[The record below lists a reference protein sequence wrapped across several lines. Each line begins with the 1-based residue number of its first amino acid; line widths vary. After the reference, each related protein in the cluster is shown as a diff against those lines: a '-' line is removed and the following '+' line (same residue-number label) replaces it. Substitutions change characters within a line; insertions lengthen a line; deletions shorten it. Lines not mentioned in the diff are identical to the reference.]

1 MEVLHTGHWIGQSI
15 SYINR
20 DTLFTIEKYFKVIED
35 GHDVSIISD
44 PNVQFCF
51 FFYDKNSNH
60 SLLITAI
67 KLCQN
72 LHKQLIIIY
81 KGNIEED
88 ILNLDVVFDHY
99 RLSSFDIS
107 HWCEQLSKNVYFR
120 FTDHQSILDIYKMEL
135 DLTEHKI
142 SKDIVE
148 ILKYIDA
155 NIAKTIREED
165 IADYCHYS
173 VSYFSK
179 LFHKSVG
186 ISFRDYLTTKRIEL
200 AKKLL
205 QDDKKNK
212 IAVIAYQCGY
222 NDVSY
227 FSRIFKKKTGISP
240 GVFRQFH

>member
-1 MEVLHTGHWIGQSI
+1 MDVLHAGHWIGQSI
-15 SYINR
+15 SYIPK
-20 DTLFTIEKYFKVIED
+20 DTLFSIEKFFKVIES
-35 GHDVSIISD
+35 GHDVSILSD
-44 PNVQFCF
+44 SNVNVCF

-60 SLLITAI
+60 PLLLTAI

-72 LHKQLIIIY
+72 LHKNLIIIH
-81 KGNIEED
+81 KGKIEED
-88 ILNLDVVFDHY
+88 ILKLDIIFEHFD
-99 RLSSFDIS
+99 LNDFDI
-107 HWCEQLSKNVYFR
+107 HEWCENLSRNILYR
-120 FTDHQSILDIYKMEL
+120 FTDHQSVLEL
-135 DLTEHKI
+135 HKKEVGLKNQAI
-142 SKDIVE
+142 SKDIIEV
-148 ILKYIDA
+148 LRYIDS
-155 NIAKTIREED
+155 NIAKPIREED
-165 IADYCHYS
+165 IADFCHYS

-179 LFHKSVG
+179 VFHNSVG

-200 AKKLL
+200 AKQLL

>member
-1 MEVLHTGHWIGQSI
+1 MDVLHAGHWIGQSV
-15 SYINR
+15 SYIPK
-20 DTLFTIEKYFKVIED
+20 DTLFSIEKFFKVIES
-35 GHDVSIISD
+35 GHDVSILSD
-44 PNVQFCF
+44 PNINVCF
-51 FFYDKNSNH
+51 FFFDKHVNH
-60 SLLITAI
+60 PLLLTAI

-72 LHKQLIIIY
+72 LHKQLIIIH
-81 KGNIEED
+81 KGEIDDDIVELNI
-88 ILNLDVVFDHY
+88 IFDHFD
-99 RLSSFDIS
+99 LNNFDIYD
-107 HWCEQLSKNVYFR
+107 WCENLSRNIHYR
-120 FTDHQSILDIYKMEL
+120 FTDHQSVLDI
-135 DLTEHKI
+135 HKNEVGLNNQSI
-142 SKDIVE
+142 SKDIIEV
-148 ILKYIDA
+148 LRYIDL

-179 LFHKSVG
+179 VFHKSLG

-200 AKKLL
+200 AKQLL